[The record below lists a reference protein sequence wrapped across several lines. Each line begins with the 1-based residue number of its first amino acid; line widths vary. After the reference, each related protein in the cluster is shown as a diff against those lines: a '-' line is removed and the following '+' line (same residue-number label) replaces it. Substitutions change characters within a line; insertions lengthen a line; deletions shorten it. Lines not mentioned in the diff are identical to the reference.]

1 MLSNSMTE
9 WVSREGGVPQEIG
22 LHDGVT
28 PDQIPSEL
36 HSLQGKSI
44 SLHKNQDKCLVA
56 TFMVKATTKFTGPC
70 CSSVA
75 LNWTMSNC
83 SW

>member
-1 MLSNSMTE
+1 MTE

-36 HSLQGKSI
+36 HSLQGKSM
-44 SLHKNQDKCLVA
+44 SLHKNQEK
-56 TFMVKATTKFTGPC
+56 
-70 CSSVA
+70 
-75 LNWTMSNC
+75 
-83 SW
+83 